1 MNNWLSGRTAVVT
14 GATRGIGQATAA
26 HLAKAGANVIGV
38 GRERCDVSDPSQVAA
53 LFDGLDRVDVLVCA
67 AGILEKASLDETTP
81 ELWQHTLDVNLT
93 GTFLCCREAF
103 KKMESGGRIITL
115 ASLSGVYATEKFPG
129 LLAYN
134 VSKYGVVGLTE
145 MLAVE
150 GRERGISAVCVSF
163 GAVDTEMLRA
173 AAPQLKAGLQ
183 ADDAG
188 RLIVALLDQ
197 DLAPLSGAN
206 IPVFSN
212 R

>member
-1 MNNWLSGRTAVVT
+1 MDNWLNGRVAVVT
-14 GATRGIGQATAA
+14 GATRGIGKATAE
-26 HLAKAGANVIGV
+26 HLAKAGAKVIGV
-38 GRERCDVSDPSQVAA
+38 GREQCDVSQPDQVAA
-53 LFDGLDRVDVLVCA
+53 LFAQLERVDVLVCA
-67 AGILEKASLDETTP
+67 AGILEKASLEDTTT
-81 ELWQHTLDVNLT
+81 EIWQRTLDVNLT

-103 KKMESGGRIITL
+103 ARMPEGGRIITIS
-115 ASLSGVYATEKFPG
+115 SLSGVYATEKFPG

-150 GRERGISAVCVSF
+150 GRDRGISAICISP

-173 AAPQLKAGLQ
+173 AAPHLNPGLS

-188 RLIVALLDQ
+188 RLIVALLDS

-206 IPVFSN
+206 IPIFSN